1 MQQLVESFRSAF
13 SPVVSPLPVD
23 NVTPLKNQ
31 AMGVVR
37 DVGQGLNSAAQL
49 SPPGQFI
56 RRVGTTAQYTYQP
69 KPMMVPDSENRAF
82 AFSDMG
88 DTLPAVK
95 LAGYASKPALV
106 GGAAV
111 GGLLTTVKRLLEKE
125 QIKPSTALG
134 IVADSIG
141 GARGA
146 AQFAPASL
154 LIPFL
159 PKRGPL
165 TNRPTP
171 PGTESMSGR
180 TMKLTPKPDGTG
192 WNVDQ
197 RFGKP
202 LQTAIK
208 AVKESRPAHQK
219 ILEDLWNKG
228 DLKGAQKVIDSM
240 AQNDPYK
247 SSMQMLQKMKLGN

>member
-1 MQQLVESFRSAF
+1 MQQVIQRFREMTGQT
-13 SPVVSPLPVD
+13 VSPLPE
-23 NVTPLKNQ
+23 NNGQYLKDQ
-31 AMGVVR
+31 IQG
-37 DVGQGLNSAAQL
+37 VGQDLYQGTKSAIEL
-49 SPPGQFI
+49 SPPVQAATRYAKAKSYLGQGMNI
-56 RRVGTTAQYTYQP
+56 PYTEQIEQV
-69 KPMMVPDSENRAF
+69 KQDAGNF
-82 AFSDMG
+82 
-88 DTLPAVK
+88 LPATK
-95 LAGYASKPALV
+95 LAGYGSKTALM

-111 GGLLTTVKRLLEKE
+111 GGLLSTVKALLEQEKMTPNK
-125 QIKPSTALG
+125 IMG
-134 IVADSIG
+134 IAGDVIG
-141 GARGA
+141 GARKGA
-146 AQFAPASL
+146 RTAPLSL
-154 LIPFL
+154 VFPLL
-159 PKRGPL
+159 KKGDGLTTKEVPKSID
-165 TNRPTP
+165 
-171 PGTESMSGR
+171 SMHGR
-180 TMKLTPKPDGTG
+180 TIKMTPKPDGTG